1 LKPTILTFGNYK
13 PRIAADVFIAHT
25 AAVIGDVEIGEGSGV
40 WFGCTLRGD
49 GNLIKIGKRTNIQDG
64 TVIHVNGQPDG
75 SRGALGYAAI
85 IGDEVTV
92 GHLAIIH
99 GCLLENRAFV
109 GMKAMVMDG
118 CVIESNGMLAAGAVL
133 TPGKRIKTGEL
144 WAGTPAKLMR
154 ELKPAEWDMIGATV
168 DHYVGRAE
176 FYRKN
181 VELVGR

>member
-1 LKPTILTFGNYK
+1 MKPTILTFGNYK

-85 IGDEVTV
+85 IGDDVTV

-99 GCLLENRAFV
+99 GCLLENRCLRRHE
-109 GMKAMVMDG
+109 GDG
-118 CVIESNGMLAAGAVL
+118 DGWLRDRDPTACS
-133 TPGKRIKTGEL
+133 P
-144 WAGTPAKLMR
+144 PA
-154 ELKPAEWDMIGATV
+154 PC
-168 DHYVGRAE
+168 
-176 FYRKN
+176 
-181 VELVGR
+181 